1 MKSVACECELRDYG
15 DLRETVHVRC
25 FDPRRSLMR
34 SIISEQER
42 KMLIVGVGAVRSD
55 SHPLRNSECLQI
67 NLNQG
72 KAQRSIFS
80 LRIIIYRHKYLQAY
94 PQRLTIEGIEH
105 KIGRLQKFAV
115 LA

>member
-15 DLRETVHVRC
+15 DLRQTVHVRC
-25 FDPRRSLMR
+25 FNPRRSLMR

-42 KMLIVGVGAVRSD
+42 KMLIVGVVRSD

-80 LRIIIYRHKYLQAY
+80 LRIIIIYRHKYLQAY

-105 KIGRLQKFAV
+105 KISRLQKFAA